1 MTMKTALRTIIT
13 GLLLG
18 GAAANAQVFDV
29 DTLHYKG
36 DPNKFI
42 NLVIVGDGYTAAQI
56 PTFITNSTTFKNY
69 FFTVPPFSQYQNY
82 FNVFIIKVTSTQ
94 TGIKH
99 PNTASDC
106 AGSGV
111 PVSNPTNY
119 FGTTFDYAG
128 IHRLVVPTNN
138 VALGNVLSTN
148 FPNYDQ
154 VFILA
159 NSTYYGG
166 SGGAYATATINGS
179 SNEIAAHEIGH
190 SFASLADEYWAGPQY
205 AAEKA
210 NMTQDNNPATVKWKA
225 WLNTGGIGIYSHPGT
240 TWYKPHQSC
249 KMQFLGQPFCAV
261 CIETIIERIH
271 TLVNPILSYSP
282 ASSSVNV
289 VSGGNY
295 TFSLTTINPNP
306 NTLKREWRR
315 GATLIATN
323 VNQVVV
329 SGSSFPVGTT
339 ALTAKVVDTTTLSR
353 STTHPTTHV
362 YTVTWNVT
370 RSALAPPVAS
380 QARRNH
386 LSLTLYPNPA
396 DDHLN
401 IVYSL
406 EESSRVQIDILSMD
420 GRTVLRVQPG
430 QQQQGAQSVRADLS
444 SLAAGTYLV
453 QLQIDDVLHTERI
466 VVQ

>member
-1 MTMKTALRTIIT
+1 M
-13 GLLLG
+13 LLLG
-18 GAAANAQVFDV
+18 GTATHAQVFDV
-29 DTLHYKG
+29 DTLQYNG
-36 DPNKFI
+36 SPNTYI

-56 PTFITNSTTFKNY
+56 PTFITNSTSFKNY
-69 FFTVPPFSQYQNY
+69 FFTVPPFNNYQAY
-82 FNVFIIKVTSTQ
+82 FNVFIIKVPSSQ
-94 TGIKH
+94 TGVKH

-138 VALGNVLSTN
+138 AALSSVLSTN

-166 SGGAYATATINGS
+166 SGGAYATATLNGS

-190 SFASLADEYWAGPQY
+190 SFATLADEYWAGPQY

-225 WLNTGGIGIYSHPGT
+225 WLNAGTGIGIYSHPGT

-249 KMQFLGQPFCAV
+249 KMQFLGQPFCSV
-261 CIETIIERIH
+261 CKETLIERIH
-271 TLVNPILSYSP
+271 ALVNPILSHAP
-282 ASSSVNV
+282 ASSSVS
-289 VSGGNY
+289 VSSGFNY
-295 TFSLTTINPNP
+295 TFSINTINPNP

-315 GATLIATN
+315 NSTLIATN
-323 VNQVVV
+323 VNSVVV
-329 SGSSFPVGTT
+329 AGSSFPVGSST
-339 ALTAKVVDTTTLSR
+339 LTAKVVDTTTLSR
-353 STTHPTTHV
+353 STTHPTTHI
-362 YTVTWNVT
+362 YTVTWNIT
-370 RSALAPPVAS
+370 RASLVAPPAS
-380 QARRNH
+380 SEARRNH
-386 LSLTLYPNPA
+386 IKLSLYPNPA

-406 EESSRVQIDILSMD
+406 DESSRVQIDILSID
-420 GRTVLRVQPG
+420 GRNVLQVQPG
-430 QQQQGAQSVRADLS
+430 QIQQGTREVHADLS
-444 SLAAGTYLV
+444 RLAAGTYLV
-453 QLQIDDVLHTERI
+453 QVQIDDVLHTERI
-466 VVQ
+466 LVQ

>member
-1 MTMKTALRTIIT
+1 MKTTLRNALCS
-13 GLLLG
+13 LMLLG
-18 GAAANAQVFDV
+18 GSPAGAQIFDV

-36 DPNKFI
+36 DPNKYI
-42 NLVIVGDGYTAAQI
+42 NLVIVGDGYTVAQI
-56 PTFITNSTTFKNY
+56 PTFITNSTSFKNY
-69 FFTVPPFSQYQNY
+69 FLTVPPFSSYQNY
-82 FNVFIIKVTSTQ
+82 FNVFIIKVPSTQ
-94 TGIKH
+94 TGVKH

-138 VALGNVLSTN
+138 AALSSVLANN

-166 SGGAYATATINGS
+166 SGGSYATATLNGS

-190 SFASLADEYWAGPQY
+190 SFSSLADEYWAGPQY

-210 NMTQDNNPATVKWKA
+210 NMTQNNNPATVKWKNWIGA
-225 WLNTGGIGIYSHPGT
+225 GTGIGIYSHPGT

-249 KMQFLGQPFCAV
+249 KMQFLGQPFCSV
-261 CIETIIERIH
+261 CQETIVERIH
-271 TLVNPILSYSP
+271 TLVNPVLSYAP
-282 ASSSVNV
+282 ASANVSV
-289 VSGGNY
+289 VSGPSY
-295 TFSLTTINPNP
+295 TFALTLINPNP

-315 GATLIATN
+315 NGTLIATN
-323 VNQVVV
+323 VDQVVLT
-329 SGSSFPVGTT
+329 GSSFPVGSST
-339 ALTAKVVDTTTLSR
+339 LTAKVVDTTSLSR
-353 STTHPTTHV
+353 SDTHPVTHI

-370 RSALAPPVAS
+370 RNSLVAPPLPN
-380 QARRNH
+380 ARQNH
-386 LSLTLYPNPA
+386 IRLNLYPNPA
-396 DDHLN
+396 DDYLN
-401 IVYSL
+401 IDYSL
-406 EESSRVQIDILSMD
+406 EQAGRVRIDILSAD
-420 GRTVLRVQPG
+420 GRLALQVQPEA
-430 QQQQGAQSVRADLS
+430 QQEGSHSLRTDLS
-444 SLAAGTYLV
+444 TLTAGTYIV
-453 QLQIDDVLHTERI
+453 QLQIDGTLHTEKI